1 MKMVFKKE
9 ALSLKG
15 VYKIHL
21 ENFSDER
28 GVIVNLFDVE
38 QLPNFKVEK
47 LSKSKKNV
55 LRGMHGDSI
64 NDKLIYCLKG
74 KMHLVVVNYDEKS
87 DQFLEKI
94 EIDINED
101 SNFAVFVPRNFLNG
115 HYCLTDDCLFYY
127 KWSESYVEPEK
138 QFSVRWNDEQLKID
152 WPLLESEPV
161 ISERDRDSKTLREK
175 K

>member
-1 MKMVFKKE
+1 MKMVFRKE
-9 ALSLKG
+9 ALPLKG

-28 GVIVNLFDVE
+28 GTIVNLFDIE
-38 QLPNFKVEK
+38 QLPDFKVEK

-64 NDKLIYCLKG
+64 NNKLIYCLKG
-74 KMHLVVVNYDEKS
+74 KMHLAVVNYDVES

-94 EIDINED
+94 EIEINED

-115 HYCLTDDCLFYY
+115 HYCLTDECLFYY
-127 KWSESYVEPEK
+127 KWSESYVKPQE
-138 QFSVRWNDEQLKID
+138 QFSVRWDDEQLRIN
-152 WPLLESEPV
+152 WPLLEPTPI
-161 ISERDRDSKTLREK
+161 ISERDKKSKTLKEK
-175 K
+175 R